1 LTLATRL
8 ARRRIHYGWIVAA
21 VTFLVL
27 LSSAGVR
34 ATPSILMVPLEREF
48 GWTRA
53 TISLAI
59 SINLVLYGLMGPFA
73 AALMQ
78 RLGVRRTVLASVVTL
93 VVGISLTP
101 LMRAPW
107 QLVLLW
113 GVVVG
118 AGTGMTALV
127 LGATVVNRWFT
138 ERRGLVM
145 GILTASTAT
154 GQLVFLPLLA
164 MVVERYGWRAA
175 TLVVAGAAALI
186 IPLVLGLMRERPEE
200 LGLARYGENAAG
212 QVETRSSPSSTPAGA
227 LAGLRRGIRSRDF
240 WLLAGSFFI
249 CGASTNGLIGTH
261 LIPACIDHGISEV
274 RAAGLLAAMGIFDFI
289 GTTGSGWLSDRWN
302 NRYLLSWYY
311 GRRGLSLLFR
321 PYALVNTS
329 VGLPVFAVFYGLDW
343 IATVPPT
350 VRLTTNVFGRES
362 AAIMFG
368 WVVAAHQLGA
378 ATAAL
383 GAGALRTALGGYVE
397 AFTISGALC
406 FVAAV
411 MVLGINRKASP
422 GVGLTPE
429 QVGAAAFS

>member
-1 LTLATRL
+1 MSLATRL
-8 ARRRIHYGWIVAA
+8 AHRRIHYGWIAAA

-34 ATPSILMVPLEREF
+34 ATPSILIVPLEREF

-53 TISLAI
+53 TISLAV
-59 SINLVLYGLMGPFA
+59 SINLILYGLMGPFA

-78 RLGVRRTVLASVVTL
+78 RLGVRTTVL
-93 VVGISLTP
+93 ISAAILITGVALTP
-101 LMRAPW
+101 LMYAPW
-107 QLVLLW
+107 HLVLLW

-138 ERRGLVM
+138 QRRGLVM

-164 MVVERYGWRAA
+164 ALVERHGWRTA
-175 TLVVAGAAALI
+175 TLAVAAAIALV
-186 IPLVLGLMRERPEE
+186 IPLVLCFMRERPED
-200 LGLARYGENAAG
+200 LGLTRFGEPAAARVTDVPA
-212 QVETRSSPSSTPAGA
+212 QTPAGA
-227 LAGLRRGIRSRDF
+227 LAALKHGVHSRDF

-274 RAAGLLAAMGIFDFI
+274 RAAGLLAAMGVFDFI

-302 NRYLLSWYY
+302 NRYLLFWYY
-311 GRRGLSLLFR
+311 GLRGISLLFL
-321 PYALVNTS
+321 PYALDRTFL
-329 VGLPVFAVFYGLDW
+329 GLPLFAVFYGLDW

-350 VRLTTNVFGRES
+350 VRLTTNVFGREN
-362 AAIMFG
+362 APLMFG
-368 WVVAAHQLGA
+368 WIVAAHQLGA
-378 ATAAL
+378 ATAAF

-397 AFTISGALC
+397 AFTIAGALC

-411 MVLGINRKASP
+411 LVLGIDRQRARSVVS
-422 GVGLTPE
+422 GIEVEL
-429 QVGAAAFS
+429 GALA

>member
-1 LTLATRL
+1 MSLATRL
-8 ARRRIHYGWIVAA
+8 AHRRIHYGWIVAA
-21 VTFLVL
+21 VTFVVL

-34 ATPSILMVPLEREF
+34 ATPSILIVPLEQEF

-53 TISLAI
+53 TISLAV
-59 SINLVLYGLMGPFA
+59 SINLILYGLMGPFA

-78 RLGVRRTVLASVVTL
+78 RLGVRTTVLISAATLTLGVV
-93 VVGISLTP
+93 LTP

-138 ERRGLVM
+138 ARRGLVM

-154 GQLVFLPLLA
+154 GQLVFLPFLA
-164 MVVERYGWRAA
+164 AVVERHGWRTA
-175 TLVVAGAAALI
+175 TLLVAGAVLLI
-186 IPLVLGLMRERPEE
+186 IPLVLLLLRERPEDV
-200 LGLARYGENAAG
+200 GLVRYGEQG
-212 QVETRSSPSSTPAGA
+212 FPTGGKSETPVSTSAGA
-227 LAGLRRGIRSRDF
+227 VAALRQGTRSRDF

-274 RAAGLLAAMGIFDFI
+274 RAAGLLATMGVFDFI

-311 GRRGLSLLFR
+311 GLRGFSLLFL
-321 PYALVNTS
+321 PYALDHTFL
-329 VGLPVFAVFYGLDW
+329 GLPLFAVFYGLDW

-350 VRLTTNVFGRES
+350 VRLTTNVFGREN
-362 AAIMFG
+362 APLMFG
-368 WVVAAHQLGA
+368 WIVAAHQFGA
-378 ATAAL
+378 ATAAF
-383 GAGALRTALGGYVE
+383 GAGALRTALGGYVQ
-397 AFTISGALC
+397 AFSIAGVLC
-406 FVAAV
+406 FVAAAL
-411 MVLGINRKASP
+411 VLGIDRQRARSVVG
-422 GVGLTPE
+422 GVE
-429 QVGAAAFS
+429 VESGALA